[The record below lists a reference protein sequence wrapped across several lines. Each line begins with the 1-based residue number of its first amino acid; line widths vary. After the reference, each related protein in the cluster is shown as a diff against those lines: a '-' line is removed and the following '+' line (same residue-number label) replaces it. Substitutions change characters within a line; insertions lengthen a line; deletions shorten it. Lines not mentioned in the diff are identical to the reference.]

1 MDRYLISSS
10 NNAFALSA
18 LTNISKQR
26 IRTSACCLHATDIG
40 ISFPASN
47 QAQECINS
55 VSMRVFSVLSLFL
68 LYHTS
73 SLSSLLS
80 LHRIHTNTTTQLT
93 CLARHVSFS
102 LPSFSPSFFVDD
114 LQVFPSSADVCT
126 KHRTGGQIFLV
137 VCPSQPDNLELLHKT
152 FQISSPAHHQDTEG
166 CLCWLAGPCPG
177 ASFCR
182 PCRTKRS
189 PLQTCKTK
197 KSDGTLCGNKSFG
210 ASYCPTC
217 WSHANETIE
226 CRIERCSRKRSQTST
241 VCSPHYNDYQRRLD
255 GNCNSKRSRY
265 QRSRSRTSTFRAS
278 SR

>member
-1 MDRYLISSS
+1 MVGRMDRYLISSS

-197 KSDGTLCGNKSFG
+197 KVGRHTLREQIIWRVLLPNLLV
-210 ASYCPTC
+210 TC
-217 WSHANETIE
+217 QRDYRVSNRTMFSQAVPDFHCLQSPLQRLPETA
-226 CRIERCSRKRSQTST
+226 
-241 VCSPHYNDYQRRLD
+241 RR
-255 GNCNSKRSRY
+255 
-265 QRSRSRTSTFRAS
+265 
-278 SR
+278 